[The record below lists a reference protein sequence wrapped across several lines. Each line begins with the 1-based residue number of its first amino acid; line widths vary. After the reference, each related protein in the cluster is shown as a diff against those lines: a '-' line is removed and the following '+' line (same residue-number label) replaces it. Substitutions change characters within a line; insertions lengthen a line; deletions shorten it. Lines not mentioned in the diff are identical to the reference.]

1 MFEGFNEE
9 LLSFYA
15 DIRFHNEKSFMDAH
29 RKEYYQKVR
38 DPFYAFIESLAPTM
52 LAIDGEMEV
61 RPHKCLSRINRDT
74 RYTKDKSPYRD
85 HHWVA
90 FRQAARPKDGAPF
103 YWFEI
108 RLEEVS
114 WGLGVWGENPALF
127 DALRRRMESKPQ
139 EVLRALTPIY
149 QGGYAQGGQI
159 WKRMRPPDGLPIQ
172 LAPVYPARSLYFEK
186 TGVDAGWIFDAS
198 IVSRV
203 AADFQALAPVWRLL
217 RGLNEIGEG
226 QYD

>member
-1 MFEGFNEE
+1 MFQGFSED

-15 DIRFHNEKSFMDAH
+15 DIRFNNDKSFMDAH

-38 DPFYAFIESLAPTM
+38 DPFYAFIEAMAPAM
-52 LAIDGEMEV
+52 LKIDGDMEV

-114 WGLGVWGENPALF
+114 WGLGVWGESPALF
-127 DALRRRMESKPQ
+127 DALRRRMQARPQ
-139 EVLRALTPIY
+139 EVMDALRPAWE
-149 QGGYAQGGQI
+149 QGFAQGGQV
-159 WKRMRPPDGLPIQ
+159 WKKNFRPPAGLPAA

-186 TGVDAGWIFDAS
+186 QGVDPGWIFDAG
-198 IVSRV
+198 IVNRV
-203 AADFQALAPVWRLL
+203 AADFKAVSPLWRLL
-217 RGLNEIGEG
+217 RGLYETGGETA
-226 QYD
+226 